1 MTSKNKVS
9 KAKSNARPRKLDISK
24 LDSSFEALQQTAFSS
39 KAPKASKIISVK
51 PKLQPVPKQVID
63 QATDDI
69 SRILSNF

>member
-9 KAKSNARPRKLDISK
+9 KAKSNARPRKLDINK
-24 LDSSFEALQQTAFSS
+24 LDSSFETLQRTALSS
-39 KAPKASKIISVK
+39 KAPKSSKIIPVK